1 MHQLRNQGGE
11 KDEMNT
17 YILVAISLLAAII
30 FSIIFSFTTV
40 LTYEQARFQK
50 SVIAHHCGQ
59 YNPQS
64 GLFEW
69 LPINEGTRP

>member
-30 FSIIFSFTTV
+30 FSFATV
-40 LTYEQARFQK
+40 LTYERERFQK

-69 LPINEGTRP
+69 LPINEGTRL